1 MNDKD
6 KTFESTLIQV
16 NPTPLSDNSY
26 IQEAEELK
34 KAWINQLVV
43 SMEKMQEAINTL
55 NKDFLNNKTML
66 LQELGKLK
74 DDIRKDMQLLK
85 KEIDDDSDKL
95 ENRLQKRID
104 EVVSKVHNMVD
115 VTGIN
120 NSIALAISDLKTE
133 FTREIND
140 YKIEQ
145 TKDLS
150 KHKESMQPVRDAIT
164 AIRTKITMWGILAG
178 VIGSGAGTFVLF
190 LIKMYFFKA
199 AD

>member
-1 MNDKD
+1 MNDND
-6 KTFESTLIQV
+6 KTFESTLIQA
-16 NPTPLSDNSY
+16 NQTPLSDSNY

-34 KAWINQLVV
+34 KAWINQLVI
-43 SMEKMQEAINTL
+43 SMEKMQEAINAL
-55 NKDFLNNKTML
+55 NRDFLSNKSVL

-74 DDIRKDMQLLK
+74 DGIREEIRSLK
-85 KEIDDDSDKL
+85 KEVDDDADKL

-104 EVVSKVHNMVD
+104 EVVAKVQTMVD

-120 NSIALAISDLKTE
+120 NSIALAVSDLKTE
-133 FTREIND
+133 FTREISE
-140 YKIEQ
+140 YKTEHN
-145 TKDLS
+145 KSLAD
-150 KHKESMQPVRDAIT
+150 HKEKMQPVREAIT
-164 AIRTKITMWGILAG
+164 AIKTKITMWGILAG